1 MAASWFLIAM
11 LAWLQLKHFAAD
23 YVLQPA
29 WMIAG
34 KGDLR
39 KPGGYVH
46 AAIHALATL
55 PILWLS
61 ALDLIALAALFTG
74 EFLVHF
80 LIDHLK
86 AVHSRHHPHSTHTR
100 SFWVL
105 HGADQLAHHLTY
117 SAILAV
123 VIWRQ
128 GLAG

>member
-1 MAASWFLIAM
+1 MAMSWFLLAM
-11 LAWLQLKHFAAD
+11 LAWLQLKHFVAD

-29 WMIAG
+29 WMISG

-39 KPGGYVH
+39 RSGGYVH
-46 AAIHALATL
+46 AAIHALATM

-61 ALDLIALAALFTG
+61 VLDLKVIATVAAG

-86 AVHSRHHPHSTHTR
+86 AVHSRHHPHSMQTR

-117 SAILAV
+117 SALLLV
-123 VIWRQ
+123 TLMM
-128 GLAG
+128 GST

>member
-1 MAASWFLIAM
+1 MSMNWFLLAM
-11 LAWLQLKHFAAD
+11 LAGLQLKHFVAD

-29 WMIAG
+29 WMISG

-39 KPGGYVH
+39 RPGGYVH
-46 AAIHALATL
+46 AGIHALATM
-55 PILWLS
+55 PILWCL
-61 ALDLIALAALFTG
+61 ALDTMMISALAAG

-86 AVHSRHHPHSTHTR
+86 ATHSRRHPHSMHTR

-117 SAILAV
+117 SALLLV
-123 VIWRQ
+123 STSSTMMK
-128 GLAG
+128 